1 MDIEVIGGIDYESFE
16 FLRLVIDAVRAI
28 RREHGIEIYVSP
40 STELFSTIPRKGIRI
55 GERILYIEGEL
66 SREALIEMI
75 LNMYKGKRQ
84 RICDPGESPASRKRE
99 PIIGS
104 GALSTYYI
112 TSQQKL
118 ANLARDQTLT
128 AGIL

>member
-1 MDIEVIGGIDYESFE
+1 VDIEVIGGIDYESFE

-28 RREHGIEIYVSP
+28 RREYGIEIYVSP
-40 STELFSTIPRKGIRI
+40 STELFSTAPRKGIRI
-55 GERILYIEGEL
+55 GERILYIEGEP

-75 LNMYKGKRQ
+75 LDIYKGKR
-84 RICDPGESPASRKRE
+84 RWGHDPGESPTSRRRE
-99 PIIGS
+99 PITGS
-104 GALSTYYI
+104 GALSTYY
-112 TSQQKL
+112 TASQQKL